1 MCKFTEKAAPYELK
15 RLLKELFLKDKF
27 WQQSNCFKQHL

>member
-27 WQQSNCFKQHL
+27 YLFICKLNP